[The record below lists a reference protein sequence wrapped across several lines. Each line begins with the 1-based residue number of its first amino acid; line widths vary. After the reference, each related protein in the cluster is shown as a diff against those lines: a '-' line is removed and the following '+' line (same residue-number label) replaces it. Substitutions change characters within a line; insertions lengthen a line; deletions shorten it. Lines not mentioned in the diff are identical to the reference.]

1 MRGRMPALTWS
12 ATRSGLALNGT
23 SHVAN
28 SHIKM
33 PKAYM
38 SVAVDFGSPL
48 NRSGAENA
56 RVATFAKLPTLDTE
70 ATVLST

>member
-1 MRGRMPALTWS
+1 MS
-12 ATRSGLALNGT
+12 SGLSANGT

-28 SHIKM
+28 SHIIM

-56 RVATFAKLPTLDTE
+56 RVATLAELPTLGIEDM
-70 ATVLST
+70 VLST

>member
-1 MRGRMPALTWS
+1 M
-12 ATRSGLALNGT
+12 RSGLSANGT
-23 SHVAN
+23 SQAAN
-28 SHIKM
+28 SHNMM

-38 SVAVDFGSPL
+38 SVAGDFDSPL
-48 NRSGAENA
+48 KSSGAENA